1 MATQEATSAWAL
13 DQIVGE
19 LRAARGLAQGGGL
32 QERGPL
38 ELPSRQALA
47 GIVEGLRAA
56 LFPIHFAPPD
66 LAEEAVDYFVGRTLD
81 AIPLRHSKDLPLR
94 NNISK

>member
-1 MATQEATSAWAL
+1 MGAGPNCHRVA
-13 DQIVGE
+13 
-19 LRAARGLAQGGGL
+19 GGSGFGT
-32 QERGPL
+32 ERRGPL

-66 LAEEAVDYFVGRTLD
+66 LAEEAVDYFVGRTLG
-81 AIPLRHSKDLPLR
+81 
-94 NNISK
+94 